1 MPLRGKGIIRIHHTI
16 LSTNLSK
23 PKRKEKKSK
32 TQHNITCRRDITT
45 SPLYDTK
52 YGGREKTENILFLS

>member
-23 PKRKEKKSK
+23 TKKKRKEKKK
-32 TQHNITCRRDITT
+32 KQNAAQHHM
-45 SPLYDTK
+45 
-52 YGGREKTENILFLS
+52 

>member
-23 PKRKEKKSK
+23 QKRKEKKK
-32 TQHNITCRRDITT
+32 KQNAAQHHM
-45 SPLYDTK
+45 
-52 YGGREKTENILFLS
+52 

>member
-23 PKRKEKKSK
+23 PKRKEKKK
-32 TQHNITCRRDITT
+32 KQNAAQHHM
-45 SPLYDTK
+45 
-52 YGGREKTENILFLS
+52 

>member
-23 PKRKEKKSK
+23 PKRKEKEAKRS
-32 TQHNITCRRDITT
+32 TT
-45 SPLYDTK
+45 SHVGEILLLPLCMIQNM
-52 YGGREKTENILFLS
+52 GGEKKQKIFFS